1 MIALPVQLHGQTTIL
16 RQHPRRRGVAM
27 IVGVTSMVVMIGFC
41 SFAVDFGRCQM
52 VKTELRRGADAAA
65 RAAVANLASGTTATQ
80 NAAYNMAI
88 LNKADGSTITI
99 SKTNDVQFLNWVS
112 KSNFTVVASAA
123 QANAVRVY
131 CRRTVTTGN
140 PVNLMFASLLGFH
153 SVDITTY
160 ATALFHT
167 QTTTQ
172 YVSAFSNPWL
182 AGEPNGTQAS
192 QPDPAWR
199 GQNVNPDHPW
209 EYDIAGPVG
218 GHNGAG
224 EPYESPIQVA
234 ITVIPGATVTI
245 TNVSGS
251 AGYEASKGADGTARG
266 NYTGSG
272 KPVPNADDDASN
284 NVSEHGI
291 ADATMPHT
299 ALNAVFL
306 NNNLP
311 DNQTVP
317 PPLDFSTQAS
327 RDYTNISP
335 QRQQVFYVGDGQT
348 SDGDQQSITVPAGT
362 TRMYLG
368 VMDGHEWSNNIGGY
382 NATVTQTDIEM
393 VQ

>member
-1 MIALPVQLHGQTTIL
+1 
-16 RQHPRRRGVAM
+16 M

-209 EYDIAGPVG
+209 EYDIAGSVG
-218 GHNGAG
+218 GHNAAG
-224 EPYESPIQVA
+224 EAYTSPVQV
-234 ITVIPGATVTI
+234 TVSVVPGATI
-245 TNVSGS
+245 QLTNVSGI
-251 AGYEASKGADGTARG
+251 AGNDWQYGSYASADGVNQNNGRT
-266 NYTGSG
+266 TTIS
-272 KPVPNADDDASN
+272 DDDASN
-284 NVSEHGI
+284 NISEHGMS
-291 ADATMPHT
+291 DAIMPKNS
-299 ALNAVFL
+299 LNAVFL
-306 NNNLP
+306 NNNVP
-311 DNQTVP
+311 DGQTVP
-317 PPLDFSTQAS
+317 PVLDFSTQTA
-327 RDYTNISP
+327 RDYSKISP
-335 QRQQVFYVGDGQT
+335 LVQQVFYTGTGLT
-348 SDGDQQSITVPAGT
+348 SSGSQQSITVPAGA
-362 TRMYLG
+362 TRMFLG
-368 VMDGHEWSNNIGGY
+368 TMDGHEWSNNSGGY
-382 NATVTQTDIEM
+382 NVTITQTNIEL